1 MLLSMTGFGK
11 TNTIFNEKKISIEI
25 RTLNSKSIELKT
37 KIPLEY
43 RGIETQIRKM
53 LGAKLYRGKI
63 DLSIYSE
70 STKGAH
76 QNILDIE
83 RVKNYYKE
91 LRKINKSLEETSTDY
106 LSMVLKMPDIYA
118 PQEQVVSEEELQT
131 VMSLLESACDLT
143 VKFREQEGETIEFDF
158 TNYIS
163 NIKSRIKE
171 VERFE
176 NERIENIKKRIHS
189 GLSSIKAS
197 NIDENRM
204 EQELLFYIEKLDIS
218 EEKSRLNNHLDYFLK
233 TMKESNNGK
242 KLGFISQ
249 EIGRE
254 INTLGSKSNHTQ
266 MQQIVVEMKDFLEK
280 IKEQVL
286 NTL

>member
-1 MLLSMTGFGK
+1 MTGFGK

-53 LGAKLYRGKI
+53 LGTKLYRGKI

-70 STKGAH
+70 STKGTH
-76 QNILDIE
+76 QNILDLE
-83 RVKNYYKE
+83 RVKNYYEE
-91 LRKINKSLEETSTDY
+91 LREINKSLGETSTDY
-106 LSMVLKMPDIYA
+106 LSMILKMPDIYT

-143 VKFREQEGETIEFDF
+143 VKFREQEGETIELDF

-204 EQELLFYIEKLDIS
+204 EQELLLYIEKLDIS
-218 EEKSRLNNHLDYFLK
+218 EEKSRLNNHLVYFLK

>member
-1 MLLSMTGFGK
+1 MTGFGK

-37 KIPLEY
+37 KIPIEY

-70 STKGAH
+70 STKGSH

-83 RVKNYYKE
+83 RVKNYYEE
-91 LRKINKSLEETSTDY
+91 LREINKSLGQTSTDY
-106 LSMVLKMPDIYA
+106 LSMILKMPDIYTA
-118 PQEQVVSEEELQT
+118 QEQVVSEEELQT

-143 VKFREQEGETIEFDF
+143 IKFREQEGETIELDF

-176 NERIENIKKRIHS
+176 NERIENIKKKIHS

-218 EEKSRLNNHLDYFLK
+218 EEKSRLNNHLVYFLK

-254 INTLGSKSNHTQ
+254 INTLGSKSNHTE

>member
-1 MLLSMTGFGK
+1 MTGFGK

-70 STKGAH
+70 STKGSH

-83 RVKNYYKE
+83 RVKNYYDE
-91 LRKINKSLEETSTDY
+91 LREINKSLGETSTDY
-106 LSMVLKMPDIYA
+106 LSMILKMPDIYT

-143 VKFREQEGETIEFDF
+143 IKFREQEGETIELDF

-176 NERIENIKKRIHS
+176 NERIENIKKKIHS

-218 EEKSRLNNHLDYFLK
+218 EEKSRLNNHLVYFLK

>member
-1 MLLSMTGFGK
+1 MTGFGK

-37 KIPLEY
+37 KIPLQY
-43 RGIETQIRKM
+43 RVVETQIRKM
-53 LGAKLYRGKI
+53 LSTKLYRGKI

-70 STKGAH
+70 STKGTH
-76 QNILDIE
+76 QNILDVD

-91 LRKINKSLEETSTDY
+91 LREINKSLGEKSQDY
-106 LSMVLKMPDIYA
+106 LSMVLKMPDIYS
-118 PQEQVVSEEELQT
+118 PQEQVVSEEELQM
-131 VMSLLESACDLT
+131 VMTLLEKACDLT
-143 VKFREQEGETIEFDF
+143 IKFREQEGETIESDF

-163 NIKSRIKE
+163 NIKNRIKE

-176 NERIENIKKRIHS
+176 NERVEKIKKRIYS

-197 NIDENRM
+197 NIDENRI
-204 EQELLFYIEKLDIS
+204 EQELLLYIEKLDIS
-218 EEKSRLNNHLDYFLK
+218 EEKSRLKNHLVYFLK
-233 TMKESNNGK
+233 TMKEPNSGK

>member
-53 LGAKLYRGKI
+53 LGTKLYRGKI

-70 STKGAH
+70 STKGGH

-83 RVKNYYKE
+83 RVKNYYEE

-171 VERFE
+171 IERFE

-233 TMKESNNGK
+233 TMKETNNGK

>member
-1 MLLSMTGFGK
+1 MTGFGK

-43 RGIETQIRKM
+43 RGIETQIRKV

-70 STKGAH
+70 STKGSH

-83 RVKNYYKE
+83 RVKNYYDE
-91 LRKINKSLEETSTDY
+91 LREINKSLGETSTDY
-106 LSMVLKMPDIYA
+106 LSMILKMPDIYT

-143 VKFREQEGETIEFDF
+143 IKFREQEGETIELDF

>member
-1 MLLSMTGFGK
+1 MTGFGK

-37 KIPLEY
+37 KIPLQY
-43 RGIETQIRKM
+43 RVVETQIRKM
-53 LGAKLYRGKI
+53 LSTKLYRGKI

-70 STKGAH
+70 STKGTH
-76 QNILDIE
+76 QNILDVD

-91 LRKINKSLEETSTDY
+91 LREINKSLGEKSQDY
-106 LSMVLKMPDIYA
+106 LSMVLKMPDIYS
-118 PQEQVVSEEELQT
+118 PQEQVVSEEELQI
-131 VMSLLESACDLT
+131 VMTLLEKACDFT
-143 VKFREQEGETIEFDF
+143 IKFREQEGETIESDF

-176 NERIENIKKRIHS
+176 NERVEKIKKRIHS

-197 NIDENRM
+197 NIDENRI
-204 EQELLFYIEKLDIS
+204 EQELLLYIEKLDIS
-218 EEKSRLNNHLDYFLK
+218 EEKSRLNNHLVYFLK

>member
-1 MLLSMTGFGK
+1 MTGFGK

-43 RGIETQIRKM
+43 RGIETQIRKV

-70 STKGAH
+70 STKGSH

-83 RVKNYYKE
+83 RVKNYYDE
-91 LRKINKSLEETSTDY
+91 LREINKSLGETSTDY
-106 LSMVLKMPDIYA
+106 LSMILKMPDIYT

-131 VMSLLESACDLT
+131 VMSLLEGACDLT
-143 VKFREQEGETIEFDF
+143 IKFREQEGETIELDF

-218 EEKSRLNNHLDYFLK
+218 EEKSRLNNHLVYFLK

>member
-1 MLLSMTGFGK
+1 MTGFGK

-70 STKGAH
+70 STKGSH

-83 RVKNYYKE
+83 RVKNYYDE
-91 LRKINKSLEETSTDY
+91 LREINKSLGETSTDY
-106 LSMVLKMPDIYA
+106 LSMILKMPDIYT

-143 VKFREQEGETIEFDF
+143 IKFREQEGETIELDF

-218 EEKSRLNNHLDYFLK
+218 EEKSRLNNHLVYFLK

>member
-11 TNTIFNEKKISIEI
+11 SNTILNEKKISIEI

-37 KIPLEY
+37 KIPIEY
-43 RGIETQIRKM
+43 RGIENQIRKM
-53 LGAKLYRGKI
+53 LSSKLYRGKI
-63 DLSIYSE
+63 DLNIYSE
-70 STKGAH
+70 STKGNY
-76 QNILDIE
+76 QNILDID
-83 RVKNYYKE
+83 RVRNYYQELKE
-91 LRKINKSLEETSTDY
+91 INKKLGESSSDY
-106 LSMVLKMPDIYA
+106 LSMVLKMPDIYSQ
-118 PQEQVVSEEELQT
+118 QEQSVSEEELKT
-131 VMSLLESACDLT
+131 VMTLLEKACDLT
-143 VKFREQEGETIEFDF
+143 IKYREQEGKTIEIDF
-158 TNYIS
+158 VNYIS
-163 NIKSRIKE
+163 NIKTRIKE

-176 NERIENIKKRIHS
+176 NDRLEKIKQKIYS
-189 GLSSIKAS
+189 GLSSINLP

-218 EEKSRLNNHLDYFLK
+218 EEKSRLNNHLVYFLK
-233 TMKESNNGK
+233 TMKEPNNGK

-254 INTLGSKSNHTQ
+254 INTLGSKSNHTE

-280 IKEQVL
+280 IKEQIL

>member
-1 MLLSMTGFGK
+1 MTGFGK

-37 KIPLEY
+37 KIPLQY
-43 RGIETQIRKM
+43 RVVETQIRKM
-53 LGAKLYRGKI
+53 LSTKLYRGKI

-70 STKGAH
+70 STKGTH
-76 QNILDIE
+76 QNILDVD

-91 LRKINKSLEETSTDY
+91 LREINKSLGEKSQDY
-106 LSMVLKMPDIYA
+106 LSMVLKMPDIYS
-118 PQEQVVSEEELQT
+118 PQEQVVSEEELQM
-131 VMSLLESACDLT
+131 VMTLLEKACDLT
-143 VKFREQEGETIEFDF
+143 IKFREQEGETIESDF

-176 NERIENIKKRIHS
+176 NERVEKIKKRIHS
-189 GLSSIKAS
+189 GLASIKAS
-197 NIDENRM
+197 NIDENRI
-204 EQELLFYIEKLDIS
+204 EQELLLYIEKLDIS
-218 EEKSRLNNHLDYFLK
+218 EEKSRLNNHLVYFLK

>member
-70 STKGAH
+70 STKGSH

-83 RVKNYYKE
+83 RVKNYYDE
-91 LRKINKSLEETSTDY
+91 LREINKSLGETSTDY
-106 LSMVLKMPDIYA
+106 LSMILKMPDIYT

-143 VKFREQEGETIEFDF
+143 IKFREQEGETIELDF

-218 EEKSRLNNHLDYFLK
+218 EEKSRLNNHLVYFLK